1 MKNHPIFLTV
11 AEIIEFHDLEIISAG
26 GASGIR
32 DMHGL
37 ESAVGAPKATFA
49 GVHLMPLFEMA
60 ATYINS
66 IAFNHPFVDGNKRT
80 ALASALTFLYLNGFE
95 IEEDYDEE
103 LADIMLDLLA
113 KKISKDDLAEH
124 LKIKSKSIA

>member
-1 MKNHPIFLTV
+1 MKNQPIFLTV
-11 AEIIEFHDLEIISAG
+11 SQVIEIHNLEIISAG

-32 DMHGL
+32 DMYGL
-37 ESAVGAPKATFA
+37 ESAVGAPKATFG

-95 IEEDYDEE
+95 IVENYDEE
-103 LADIMLDLLA
+103 LADKTLDLLA
-113 KKISKDDLAEH
+113 KKVSKDDFTEH
-124 LKIKSKSIA
+124 LKYMSKSIV